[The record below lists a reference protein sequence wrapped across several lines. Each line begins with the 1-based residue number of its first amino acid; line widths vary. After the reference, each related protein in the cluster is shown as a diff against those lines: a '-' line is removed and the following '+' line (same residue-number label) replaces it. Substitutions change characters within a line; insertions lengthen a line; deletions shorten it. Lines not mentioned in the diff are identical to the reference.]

1 MQAKKQTNTEQ
12 ELCVAMFV
20 YNIDKRQD
28 LVFIIKVLIE
38 IWREILPVVEIK
50 T

>member
-38 IWREILPVVEIK
+38 I
-50 T
+50 